1 MTMTN
6 PGRPAADEY
15 FTYYGQYINLVPEG
29 DIVDLLTRQFE
40 KTQAILAPLS
50 VAQVNFRPKPDDW
63 NVLEVLG
70 HIADGERVF
79 AYRAL
84 CIARNDQTPLP
95 SFDQDLYVAN
105 ANFAQRALADLL
117 DEFATV
123 RRTTL
128 SLLRTFDET
137 AWLRKGVASDNPIST
152 RALAYIIAGH
162 ELHHVLDFQQRY
174 NVG

>member
-1 MTMTN
+1 MTN
-6 PGRPAADEY
+6 PGRPGADEY
-15 FTYYGQYINLVPEG
+15 FAYYGQYINRVPEG

-50 VAQVNFRPKPDDW
+50 AAQVNFRPKPDDW
-63 NVLEVLG
+63 NILEVLG
-70 HIADGERVF
+70 HIADAERVF

-84 CIARNDQTPLP
+84 CIARNDRTPLP

-105 ANFAQRALADLL
+105 ANFTQRALADLL
-117 DEFATV
+117 DEFAVV
-123 RRTTL
+123 RRATL
-128 SLLRTFDET
+128 SLLRTFDEA

-162 ELHHVLDFQQRY
+162 ELHHVVDFQQRY

>member
-1 MTMTN
+1 MTITN
-6 PGRPAADEY
+6 PGRPGADEY
-15 FTYYGQYINLVPEG
+15 FNYYGQYINRVPEG
-29 DIVDLLTRQFE
+29 AIVELLTRQFE
-40 KTQAILAPLS
+40 RTQALLTPLS
-50 VAQVNFRPKPDDW
+50 AAQVNFRPKPDDW

-70 HIADGERVF
+70 HVTDAERVF

-105 ANFAQRALADLL
+105 ANFAQRPLADLL
-117 DEFATV
+117 DEFTLV
-123 RRTTL
+123 RRATL

-137 AWLRKGVASDNPIST
+137 AWLRKGVASDHPVST

>member
-1 MTMTN
+1 MTN
-6 PGRPAADEY
+6 PCRPGADEY
-15 FTYYGQYINLVPEG
+15 FAYYGQYISRVPEG

-50 VAQVNFRPKPDDW
+50 AAQVNFRPKPDDW

-70 HIADGERVF
+70 HIADAERVF

-84 CIARNDQTPLP
+84 CIARNDRTPLP

-117 DEFATV
+117 DEFAVV
-123 RRTTL
+123 RRATL
-128 SLLRTFDET
+128 SLLRTFDEA